1 MAVSNTTKAL
11 KDIMRI
17 DAGINGDAQY
27 IEQITWML
35 FLKAFD
41 YKRTGVGN
49 QRGGLLPNYSP
60 RIPLEYWA
68 DDAEGITEIN
78 FGVYR
83 SYVLSLARTL
93 IPAKTTQEKKMAY
106 PFRDGRR

>member
-1 MAVSNTTKAL
+1 MAVSGTTKAL

-41 YKRTGVGN
+41 FKEQEAGN
-49 QRGGLLPNYSP
+49 GR
-60 RIPLEYWA
+60 EKFA
-68 DDAEGITEIN
+68 DSI
-78 FGVYR
+78 
-83 SYVLSLARTL
+83 
-93 IPAKTTQEKKMAY
+93 
-106 PFRDGRR
+106 